1 MQIYVSS
8 LSSLTSCVVLGSGAS
23 KRPSTRIQDT
33 FESLPQVWS
42 CFSLLLC
49 SPFHPAPRDLV
60 TTRSEG
66 LSPLHP
72 VFDFCK
78 LNSQTRTT
86 RLRMLFP
93 DPVHTCSLA
102 EPDPPHQTTK
112 AKLSWFTNLS
122 LSHSFEFVLLLVS
135 SELSTAPLQSPT
147 TYSTPSI
154 GVLKR
159 CVT

>member
-122 LSHSFEFVLLLVS
+122 LRTSSSLALFLTNLILNRIAQSTSTKLDTNFQPLSFS
-135 SELSTAPLQSPT
+135 
-147 TYSTPSI
+147 
-154 GVLKR
+154 
-159 CVT
+159 